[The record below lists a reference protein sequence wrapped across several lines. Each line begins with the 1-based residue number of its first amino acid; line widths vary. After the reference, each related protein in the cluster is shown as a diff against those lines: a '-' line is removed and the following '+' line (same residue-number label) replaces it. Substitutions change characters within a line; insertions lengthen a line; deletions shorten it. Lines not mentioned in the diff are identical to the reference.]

1 MIFNFGY
8 LGTNKKQ
15 SADLDLSC
23 HKYPIL
29 DDTPLPFGHRKIM
42 PDQGNG
48 SSDHTAENFSR
59 CRSSYQWGR
68 RSPRRRPSAVT
79 ACAILDP
86 LRHR

>member
-1 MIFNFGY
+1 VIFNFGY

-23 HKYPIL
+23 HKYPIP

-48 SSDHTAENFSR
+48 PSDHTAENFSR
-59 CRSSYQWGR
+59 CRSSYQSCRAAGADT
-68 RSPRRRPSAVT
+68 PGGVG
-79 ACAILDP
+79 
-86 LRHR
+86 